1 MKEKKENLFKRIKN
15 RALAVLAVVGLS
27 IGGAESAGM
36 LPEYSTNTG
45 VGRSYNHVLNDENE
59 TVQTIK
65 NKYFDYYDVLAEDSN
80 LVTFRQTIPSY
91 NGSIDIT
98 VPQGL
103 CHIDNYTII
112 TAYNGNQKYRNQ
124 AAFNS
129 NNREE
134 LELMQSL
141 SFDNRAM
148 LIVLNSETN
157 EEEAILRL
165 PDDNHVGGITTDG
178 ENLYIAKSSE
188 YEISVIEYDN
198 LKKCIENNEDEINYD
213 ESYKCANLPSYITYD
228 DNKLWV
234 GTWKS
239 ENIIDYQATLCA
251 YKIEGD
257 KLKKVDEYVIPQYT
271 NGACFMD
278 RYNQKILILSI
289 SNGRYMDS
297 YLMGFRV
304 NQDKNSLEKIG
315 QITAPPLAENIDIVD
330 ENINVLFES
339 GSPVY
344 SGIASKSTSYPI
356 EGYMKINIDKMI
368 GKMLQQKEN
377 EEQRRMKKV
386 SRVDKYFEES
396 EEEYGDDEK
405 IEDDEKEK

>member
-15 RALAVLAVVGLS
+15 RALAILAVVGLS

-124 AAFNS
+124 AAFSS

-198 LKKCIENNEDEINYD
+198 LKNCI
-213 ESYKCANLPSYITYD
+213 
-228 DNKLWV
+228 
-234 GTWKS
+234 
-239 ENIIDYQATLCA
+239 
-251 YKIEGD
+251 
-257 KLKKVDEYVIPQYT
+257 
-271 NGACFMD
+271 
-278 RYNQKILILSI
+278 
-289 SNGRYMDS
+289 
-297 YLMGFRV
+297 
-304 NQDKNSLEKIG
+304 
-315 QITAPPLAENIDIVD
+315 
-330 ENINVLFES
+330 
-339 GSPVY
+339 
-344 SGIASKSTSYPI
+344 
-356 EGYMKINIDKMI
+356 
-368 GKMLQQKEN
+368 
-377 EEQRRMKKV
+377 
-386 SRVDKYFEES
+386 
-396 EEEYGDDEK
+396 
-405 IEDDEKEK
+405 